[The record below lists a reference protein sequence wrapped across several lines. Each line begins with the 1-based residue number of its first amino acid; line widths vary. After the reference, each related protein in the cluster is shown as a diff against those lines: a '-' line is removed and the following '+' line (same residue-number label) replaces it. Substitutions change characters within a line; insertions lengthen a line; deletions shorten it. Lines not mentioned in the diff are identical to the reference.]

1 MRSPPLVHCCL
12 PVLWRLSCHILTNIL
27 VTGEAPSPSFLDFV
41 SLEKLSLSPS
51 QARSGKEPMPVLE
64 SVVDR
69 ETQLACQIHGHRVLL
84 LRNLR
89 AEAGL

>member
-1 MRSPPLVHCCL
+1 
-12 PVLWRLSCHILTNIL
+12 
-27 VTGEAPSPSFLDFV
+27 
-41 SLEKLSLSPS
+41 
-51 QARSGKEPMPVLE
+51 MPVLE

-89 AEAGL
+89 AEVSRSHGSHVEIKVNYIRPSL